1 MITQELHLPHQRLAP
16 PVYSGRHRGTPR
28 QQAYPAGS
36 LVLEPGAHRPSSVIR
51 RLDDATVLV
60 RHVGTQDD
68 HPAAVAD
75 LAPFA
80 DGRRVR
86 CAADFGDSG

>member
-1 MITQELHLPHQRLAP
+1 MTPQQLARLPHQRLAP
-16 PVYSGRHRGTPR
+16 PDDRVRRDTDAH
-28 QQAYPAGS
+28 QAYPAGS
-36 LVLEPGAHRPSSVIR
+36 LVLEPGAQEPSSVIR
-51 RLDDATVLV
+51 HLDDATVLV
-60 RHVGTQDD
+60 RHTGTQDD

-86 CAADFGDSG
+86 CAADFGDSV